1 VGRFEFN
8 SRKPSTFEVN
18 VNRVVS
24 QPVPEHEE
32 QHAIVADWI
41 FSTQMVLW
49 QNGTKKHTK
58 QRGSENAGEGDKQ
71 DYD

>member
-24 QPVPEHEE
+24 QTLAVE
-32 QHAIVADWI
+32 QSAKD
-41 FSTQMVLW
+41 
-49 QNGTKKHTK
+49 
-58 QRGSENAGEGDKQ
+58 DKCEAEFRIRLKF
-71 DYD
+71 